1 MEQLRRGGVATSLQ
15 VVAAGLAM
23 GSYHGLIGFHYS
35 VLYAFYSAV
44 IFSIVGIIFV
54 VGQRS
59 LTPVVIAHAMTHFF
73 GDPEL
78 LMGLLRGAV
87 SMGR

>member
-1 MEQLRRGGVATSLQ
+1 
-15 VVAAGLAM
+15 M

-35 VLYAFYSAV
+35 VLYAFFSAV